1 MLMKSPEAT
10 LAYSICWPHA
20 ALLGVAI
27 EDIEWASS
35 PEGLSIAP
43 LDAEPGRTAAR
54 IAGGKPG
61 TRYRLSH
68 RVTLADDRTLVR
80 TLDLE
85 MRR

>member
-10 LAYSICWPHA
+10 LDYSICWPHA
-20 ALLGVAI
+20 ALLGVPI
-27 EDIEWASS
+27 EDSVWASS

-54 IAGGKPG
+54 ITGGEPG
-61 TRYRLSH
+61 THYRLSH

-85 MRR
+85 TRR

>member
-10 LAYSICWPHA
+10 LDYSICWPHA
-20 ALLGVAI
+20 ALLGVPI
-27 EDIEWASS
+27 EDSAWACR

-43 LDAEPGRTAAR
+43 LDAEAGRTAAR
-54 IAGGKPG
+54 ITGGEPG

-68 RVTLADDRTLVR
+68 RVTLADDRTFVR

-85 MRR
+85 TGR